1 MYNHYCLTE
10 INFCDFNFLK
20 NYIQN
25 IEDKE
30 STIMIITKSAS
41 DRFNLSDLIY
51 TNKFIWINSFN
62 SNPTEIDI
70 INSLKI
76 ISNNNASKIIA
87 IGGGSAIDLA
97 KAISAFY
104 DTNLNTLY
112 TREDIVNK
120 ILNKNYLNTNIDII
134 AIPTTAGTGSEV
146 TKWATIWDSINNK
159 KYSIDAYYLQ
169 PKQAFICTELTL
181 TMPKKLI
188 LSTALD
194 ALSHAIEAFWAKSTN
209 ILSKELSIRAV
220 ELIVNNLHI
229 ALKEPSNYKCREKL
243 IIASLLAG
251 ISFSKTRTTACHSIS
266 YPLTSLYNIEHG
278 FAVAL
283 TLSELFEINKSKTD
297 DIEELEKIFIDYN
310 GIKNWLDFVCKDI
323 VTLKLSYFGIK
334 KTDIDHIVENAFTGG
349 RMDNNPVEISN
360 DTLLKILNNIY

>member
-10 INFCDFNFLK
+10 INFCDFNILK
-20 NYIQN
+20 SYIKN
-25 IEDKE
+25 IEEKE
-30 STIMIITKSAS
+30 NTVIIISKSAS
-41 DRFNLSDLIY
+41 DRFNLTDLIS

-76 ISNNNASKIIA
+76 IANNNVSKIIA

-97 KAISAFY
+97 KSISAFY
-104 DTNLNTLY
+104 DANMNTVY
-112 TREDIVNK
+112 TIEDIVNK
-120 ILNKNYLNTNIDII
+120 ILNKDYINTNVDII

-146 TKWATIWDSINNK
+146 TRWATIWDSMNNK

-169 PKQAFICTELTL
+169 PKQAFICTDLTL

-220 ELIVNNLHI
+220 ELIVNNLPV
-229 ALKEPSNYKCREKL
+229 ALKEHSNYKCREKL
-243 IIASLLAG
+243 FLASLLAG

-266 YPLTSLYNIEHG
+266 YPLTSIYNIEHG

-283 TLSELFEINKSKTD
+283 TLSELFEINKRNTD
-297 DIEELEKIFIDYN
+297 DIEVLEKIFIDYG
-310 GIKNWLDFVCKDI
+310 GIKSWLDFVCKDI
-323 VTLKLSYFGIK
+323 VTLRLSYFGIK
-334 KTDIDHIVENAFTGG
+334 KSDINNILTNSFTAG

-360 DTLLKILNNIY
+360 DLLLKILNNIY